1 MFIIKDQLTGNSTK
15 VHAQHLKP
23 ANIDDW
29 EIPKLS
35 GRRNVRK
42 SKFVVPPETS
52 DSESSSEEDITLE
65 DRLIKKKKN

>member
-1 MFIIKDQLTGNSTK
+1 MFIIKDQLMGNSTK

-29 EIPKLS
+29 EIPKPS

-42 SKFVVPPETS
+42 SKFVFPPKQA
-52 DSESSSEEDITLE
+52 ILN
-65 DRLIKKKKN
+65 RALKKILLLKIG